1 MKRVVSVSIG
11 SSTRDHR
18 VKTNILGEEFIIER
32 LGTNGDK
39 KRAIEIIKE
48 LDGKIDAF
56 GMGGIDLYLSSKNK
70 KYILRSALPIRRAA
84 VKTPMVD
91 GSGLKNTLERMVI
104 EYLHKEGIIDFYNK
118 KVLITSALDRFGMA
132 ESLEKTGAR
141 IICGDVFF
149 ALGLPYFPRSLN
161 ALDRIAR
168 ILLPIVRHLPF
179 ELLYPTGKK
188 QDEEN
193 HSNRAEKIFQSVDII
208 AGDYLYI
215 QQHLSKELHDK
226 IIITNTITQE
236 NIRQLKELGVSTL
249 ITTTPE
255 FNGRSFGTNV
265 MEGVLITFAN
275 KPYTELT
282 QQDYIQLL
290 NKISFTPRIIQLK
303 NEYKYTE

>member
-1 MKRVVSVSIG
+1 M
-11 SSTRDHR
+11 
-18 VKTNILGEEFIIER
+18 
-32 LGTNGDK
+32 GTNGDK

-91 GSGLKNTLERMVI
+91 GLGLKNTLERMVI

-161 ALDRIAR
+161 ALDRIC
-168 ILLPIVRHLPF
+168 
-179 ELLYPTGKK
+179 LLYT
-188 QDEEN
+188 
-193 HSNRAEKIFQSVDII
+193 SRCV
-208 AGDYLYI
+208 
-215 QQHLSKELHDK
+215 
-226 IIITNTITQE
+226 
-236 NIRQLKELGVSTL
+236 
-249 ITTTPE
+249 
-255 FNGRSFGTNV
+255 
-265 MEGVLITFAN
+265 
-275 KPYTELT
+275 
-282 QQDYIQLL
+282 
-290 NKISFTPRIIQLK
+290 
-303 NEYKYTE
+303 